1 MSSPDT
7 ASADASAR
15 PAKRDFIRDA
25 VATDL
30 ASGRFTEVITRFPPE
45 PNGYLHIG
53 HAKAICIDFGVAR
66 DFTGTTNL
74 RFDDTNP
81 TKEEQ
86 EYIDAIRDDIA
97 WLGFTPDR
105 ECYASD
111 YFEQLYQWAE
121 KLIHDGLA
129 YVDEQTPE
137 QISATRGS
145 TSQPGKPSPYR
156 NRPPEESLT
165 LFRRMRAGEFPDG
178 KMVLRAKIDMAAPN
192 INLRDP
198 VLYRILH
205 AHHPRTGDAWCI
217 YPMYDYAH
225 GQSDSIER
233 ISHSLCSLEFEDHR
247 PLYDWFIQ
255 KLGIFPSRQIEFAR
269 LELTYIITSKRRLKA
284 LIDEGHVTGWDDPRL
299 PTLRGMRRRGFSPE
313 GIRNCVEEVGITK
326 FKGRTEI
333 ELFEFHQ
340 RQVLNKTAQRRMAV
354 LDPVKLVIT
363 NWAEHHGGDASAVE
377 MCQSDNNPEDPA
389 SGGRDIPF
397 TGELYIERDDF
408 MIDPPKKFF
417 RLGPGREVRLRF
429 GYFVTCTGYQTDDAG
444 NLTVIECT
452 YDPATSGGDAPD
464 GRKVKGTIH
473 WVSAPHAADAEVR
486 LYDKLFKTADP
497 DEEGDE
503 TSASPP
509 RDWRS
514 NLNPESLKIITA
526 KVEPSLTTSVPGVQV
541 QFERIGYFTADL
553 DSTSEKPVFNRTLT
567 LKDSWS
573 KQAQKG

>member
-1 MSSPDT
+1 MSSHDPTASSPDDN
-7 ASADASAR
+7 AAPAR
-15 PAKRDFIRDA
+15 RDFIREA
-25 VATDL
+25 VASDL
-30 ASGRFTEVITRFPPE
+30 AAGRFSQVITRFPPE

-66 DFTGTTNL
+66 DFNGSTNL

-86 EYIDAIRDDIA
+86 EYIDAIRDDIR

-137 QISATRGS
+137 QISANRGS

-156 NRPPEESLT
+156 DRPAHESLA
-165 LFRRMRAGEFPDG
+165 LFQRMRVGEFPDG
-178 KMVLRAKIDMAAPN
+178 KMVLRAKIDMSAPN

-205 AHHPRTGDAWCI
+205 AHHPRTGNAWCL

-247 PLYDWFIQ
+247 PLYEWFIE

-269 LELTYIITSKRRLKA
+269 LEFTHIITSKRRLKA
-284 LIDEGHVTGWDDPRL
+284 LIDEKLVTGWDDPRL
-299 PTLRGMRRRGFSPE
+299 PTLRGMRRRGYLPE
-313 GIRNCVEEVGITK
+313 GIRNCVEEVGVTK

-340 RQVLNKTAQRRMAV
+340 RQVLNKVAQRRMAV

-363 NWAEHHGGDASAVE
+363 NWAEHHGGDAGAVE
-377 MCQSDNNPEDPA
+377 MRMADNNPEDA
-389 SGGRDIPF
+389 GAGSREVPF
-397 TGELYIERDDF
+397 TGELFIERDDF

-429 GYFVTCTGYQTDDAG
+429 GFFVLCSGYKTDDAG
-444 NLTVIECT
+444 NVTQIDCT
-452 YDPATSGGDAPD
+452 YDPATAGGESPD

-473 WVSAPHAADAEVR
+473 WVSATHGIDAEVR
-486 LYDKLFKTADP
+486 LYDKLFSTADP
-497 DEEGDE
+497 DEGGND
-503 TSASPP
+503 TLP

-514 NLNPESLKIITA
+514 NINPDSLRVVTG
-526 KVEPSLTTSVPGVQV
+526 KVEPALASAAPGEPL
-541 QFERIGYFTADL
+541 QFERLAYFTADQ
-553 DSTSEKPVFNRTLT
+553 DSTPQRPVFNRTVT
-567 LKDSWS
+567 LKGAWAKES
-573 KQAQKG
+573 K